1 MKILIMNPIIEKSV
15 YSWVKEIRNLECIKI
30 PDETVKEIC
39 DASSK
44 DLWNAIMTLQ
54 LYKG

>member
-1 MKILIMNPIIEKSV
+1 VKILIMNPIIEKSV